1 MSFGPGKGWGG
12 GGPDVEGTPF
22 RWFGPEG
29 SGAFITPGPEW
40 PLKPEN
46 IAKNKGLT
54 ALAVVLVILY
64 LASSNRK

>member
-1 MSFGPGKGWGG
+1 MTFGAGSGWGG
-12 GGPDVEGTPF
+12 GGASGEEEPF

-46 IAKNKGLT
+46 LAKNKGLT

-64 LASSNRK
+64 LAGSSRS